1 MNDVTISVEDLRI
14 SRGLTQK
21 ALADRLQ
28 VSQAHYSKVAGGL
41 VKPSTAMVER
51 MSDWVKEMGAS
62 APTPDRSRAMMLS
75 RSIRR
80 QSRELAALLAAPSG
94 AGALRP
100 VGNGRR
106 KPGGA

>member
-1 MNDVTISVEDLRI
+1 MNDVSVSVEDLRI

-41 VKPSTAMVER
+41 VKPSAAMAER
-51 MSDWVKEMGAS
+51 MAAWLAEAGGS
-62 APTPDRSRAMMLS
+62 APTPDRARAMMLS

-80 QSRELAALLAAPSG
+80 QSRELAALLSAPSG

-100 VGNGRR
+100 VGSGRR
-106 KPGGA
+106 KSGAT